1 GRDGHDRRRGA
12 GRGRAGRR
20 GGRIGAGAAGD
31 DADAVELALRALA
44 RRDHS
49 AAELDERLERS
60 GCSEADRRN
69 AVDRLAAAGYVDDM
83 RYAAGRAELL
93 AERGYGDEAIRLD
106 LERRGIDREQVE
118 HTLSSLPEE
127 QERARG
133 IAAALGDA
141 TRA

>member
-1 GRDGHDRRRGA
+1 
-12 GRGRAGRR
+12 
-20 GGRIGAGAAGD
+20 
-31 DADAVELALRALA
+31 
-44 RRDHS
+44 
-49 AAELDERLERS
+49 
-60 GCSEADRRN
+60 
-69 AVDRLAAAGYVDDM
+69 M

-141 TRA
+141 TRAARALARKGFSPETIEVVAPDTRAELGYERTI